1 MLGAA
6 NLQEELV
13 KNRAKELRGKSVI
26 NWVNELLKEVDD
38 KHNRIENTLQTSNS
52 TNKVNKFDLE
62 KIDNNRIFHISQIR
76 NICMQYRLKFLDTS
90 FFKGDYPSET
100 ISKINEL
107 ERNHDI
113 EIQGY
118 KIIAPSILFKLK
130 KADDPLLFA
139 PIGNNLYYLIDKWGN
154 DINATRK
161 IKYWPVRT
169 FDNFAFTLLLT
180 TILLTALCHQLF
192 FGVEGTVAHFFI
204 VFLFFLKGVIGMA
217 LFFGVSLGKNFTE
230 YSWQSEHD
238 KIQ

>member
-1 MLGAA
+1 MLGLA
-6 NLQEELV
+6 NLQEELI
-13 KNRAKELRGKSVI
+13 KNRAKELRGKSVL
-26 NWVNELLKEVDD
+26 NWVNELLKEVDNQ
-38 KHNRIENTLQTSNS
+38 HNRIENTLKSSNS
-52 TNKVNKFDLE
+52 ISKINKFDLE
-62 KIDNNRIFHISQIR
+62 QLDSNRIFHISQIR
-76 NICMQYRLKFLDTS
+76 DICMQYRLKFLDTS
-90 FFKGDYPSET
+90 FFKGDYPNET

-107 ERNHDI
+107 ERNHDL

-154 DINATRK
+154 DINVARK
-161 IKYWPVRT
+161 LKYWPVRT
-169 FDNFAFTLLLT
+169 FDNFAFTLLFT
-180 TILLTALCHQLF
+180 TILLTTLCHQLF
-192 FGVEGTVAHFFI
+192 FGTEGTVAHFFI

-217 LFFGVSLGKNFTE
+217 LFFGVSIGKNFTE

>member
-1 MLGAA
+1 MLGLA
-6 NLQEELV
+6 NLQEELI
-13 KNRAKELRGKSVI
+13 KNRAKELRGKSVL
-26 NWVNELLKEVDD
+26 NWVNELLKEVDNQ
-38 KHNRIENTLQTSNS
+38 HNRIENTLKASNS
-52 TNKVNKFDLE
+52 NGGINKFDLE
-62 KIDNNRIFHISQIR
+62 KLDSNRIFHISQIR

-107 ERNHDI
+107 ERKHDI

-154 DINATRK
+154 DINVARK
-161 IKYWPVRT
+161 LKYWPVRT
-169 FDNFAFTLLLT
+169 FDNFAFTLLFT
-180 TILLTALCHQLF
+180 TILLTTLCHQLF
-192 FGVEGTVAHFFI
+192 LGAEGTVAHFFI

-217 LFFGVSLGKNFTE
+217 LFFGVSIGKNFTE

>member
-13 KNRAKELRGKSVI
+13 KNRTKELRGKSVI

-76 NICMQYRLKFLDTS
+76 NICLEYRLKFLDTS
-90 FFKGDYPSET
+90 FFKGDYPKET

-113 EIQGY
+113 QIQGY

-169 FDNFAFTLLLT
+169 FDNFAF
-180 TILLTALCHQLF
+180 IL
-192 FGVEGTVAHFFI
+192 E
-204 VFLFFLKGVIGMA
+204 
-217 LFFGVSLGKNFTE
+217 
-230 YSWQSEHD
+230 
-238 KIQ
+238 

>member
-1 MLGAA
+1 MLGLA
-6 NLQEELV
+6 NLQEELI
-13 KNRAKELRGKSVI
+13 KNRAKELRGKSVL
-26 NWVNELLKEVDD
+26 NWVNELLKEVDNQ
-38 KHNRIENTLQTSNS
+38 HNRIENTLKASNS
-52 TNKVNKFDLE
+52 NGGINKFDLE
-62 KIDNNRIFHISQIR
+62 KLDSNRIFHISQIR

-107 ERNHDI
+107 ERNHDL

-154 DINATRK
+154 DINVVRK
-161 IKYWPVRT
+161 LKYWPVRT
-169 FDNFAFTLLLT
+169 FDNFAFTLLFT
-180 TILLTALCHQLF
+180 TILLTTLCHQLF
-192 FGVEGTVAHFFI
+192 FGAEGTVAHFFI

-217 LFFGVSLGKNFTE
+217 LFFGVSIGKNFTE

>member
-1 MLGAA
+1 MLGLA
-6 NLQEELV
+6 NLQEELI
-13 KNRAKELRGKSVI
+13 KNRAKELRGKSVL
-26 NWVNELLKEVDD
+26 NWVNELLKEVDNQ
-38 KHNRIENTLQTSNS
+38 HNRIENTLKASNS
-52 TNKVNKFDLE
+52 NSRINKFDLE
-62 KIDNNRIFHISQIR
+62 KLDSNRIFHISQIR
-76 NICMQYRLKFLDTS
+76 KICMQYRLKFLDTS

-107 ERNHDI
+107 ERKHDL

-154 DINATRK
+154 DINVARK
-161 IKYWPVRT
+161 LKYWPVRT
-169 FDNFAFTLLLT
+169 FDNFAFTLLFT
-180 TILLTALCHQLF
+180 TILLTTLCHQLF
-192 FGVEGTVAHFFI
+192 FGAEGTVAHFFI

-217 LFFGVSLGKNFTE
+217 LFFGVSIGKNFTE